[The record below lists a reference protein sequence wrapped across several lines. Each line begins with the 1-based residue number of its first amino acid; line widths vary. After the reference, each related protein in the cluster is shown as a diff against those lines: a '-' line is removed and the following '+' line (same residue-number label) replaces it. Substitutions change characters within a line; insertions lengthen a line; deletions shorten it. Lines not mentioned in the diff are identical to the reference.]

1 MNAVID
7 PPRVAAIL
15 PSVSKPVLAAT
26 DKPPTQVLKR
36 LPVSVPM
43 CSISRRVGGLALA
56 LALTVPGAGLAQS
69 AAAADPTGE
78 MRSLR
83 VPGGTAGLARAAGI
97 DPALPRARVM
107 LTAIRVLHELT
118 EGVDAAA
125 DTRRRR
131 IAEYLQQLDPKAL
144 GPGATA
150 GDAVPLPLPA
160 AAWAKVPDV
169 SPDRKGSLLT
179 LILGNRYA
187 ALAYYG
193 LCAMDGQTRAFLAT
207 SPAAL
212 AAVFEPKRAAVLAM
226 YGRSLRVRG
235 TSIDVPG
242 GQPAVALWEDLVGVP
257 VAQPAAFIGEV
268 LGKDKGQLALFYDTI
283 AHLDGPRQA
292 FALGVRFEDA
302 ARRGQRF
309 RALYEAMAPGLAG
322 WDPVLRP
329 FARVPFDA
337 TQLLWAMRVS
347 PYGRMAGPSHPLLW
361 QRAFERQ
368 GLPITAAEL
377 EGLTESDTLDAASLV
392 GLVGVAN
399 TTVRRER
406 METVLVVQRAFG
418 AARASELADVLLVTR
433 AFPTYRALIVTLD
446 RMGLTRP
453 ATYSAAVRRADRV
466 THGSDRQKST
476 TAVAVFQGA
485 LALIERARFSR
496 VLDPAQ
502 AEALVTS
509 LCDVSLSDEGE
520 YLGGVASWI
529 ERDFFGAVGTQPDD
543 PDAPREG
550 READDRVL
558 AAMTGATVRPSK
570 TERPV
575 PIVEWEGLAYRVDP
589 PSGDLRRSI
598 AVRQRQVGTPLD
610 VSLALARL
618 ATTVRATVTGTGIP
632 ACIRAADASAAA
644 FAAARPAGT
653 SPGAMRVSAEKL
665 LDRARERLRQL
676 TDPPNPNALLRI
688 ATLLRQASDAS
699 LAQALMSL
707 SYATLVGHADTTAL
721 LGGDPALRHDLGLF
735 DTQPGQASLNP
746 WRLPEDRRDR
756 VQGWH
761 LAGSLLGLDTAL
773 GRFSLRRVGSDHM
786 PPPPNLRETDRQA
799 FTDLVV
805 LMNPSDQTDAGRD
818 SILGALARGRARVA
832 SIADSPLLAADVGR
846 QGDLDEWR
854 LQALVWAAA
863 SEPEAVPGFFSLSD
877 LVRLGA
883 DATAIDPSWHPFGA
897 SAWALE
903 CSRALRYETR
913 ADWTTLSGRKGTGL
927 VPALVTDLT
936 LTVLESLSRSALPAS
951 LSRGVLSAA
960 TQDMLDELRLNHDD
974 DWMAIINQA
983 EALLRDRIEDYI
995 ASLTAD
1001 GPLVPVRKAQ
1011 HDASRD

>member
-1 MNAVID
+1 VK
-7 PPRVAAIL
+7 PL
-15 PSVSKPVLAAT
+15 SVTIA
-26 DKPPTQVLKR
+26 
-36 LPVSVPM
+36 M
-43 CSISRRVGGLALA
+43 FSINRRVGGFALA
-56 LALTVPGAGLAQS
+56 LALTVPGAGLAQP
-69 AAAADPTGE
+69 AAAADPAGA
-78 MRSLR
+78 MQNLV
-83 VPGGTAGLARAAGI
+83 VPGGTADLARAAGI

-131 IAEYLQQLDPKAL
+131 VAEYLKQLDPKAP

-193 LCAMDGQTRAFLAT
+193 LCAMDGQTRAFLAA

-212 AAVFEPKRAAVLAM
+212 TAVFEPKRAAVLAM

-268 LGKDKGQLALFYDTI
+268 LGKDKGRLALFYDTI

-292 FALGVRFEDA
+292 FTLGVRFEDA

-309 RALYEAMAPGLAG
+309 RAFYDAMEPGLAGWDPVLRGRRFRALYDAMAPGLAG

-347 PYGRMAGPSHPLLW
+347 PSGRMAGPSHRLLW
-361 QRAFERQ
+361 QRAFESQ
-368 GLPITAAEL
+368 GLPTAPAAEL
-377 EGLTESDTLDAASLV
+377 EGLTESDALDAASLV
-392 GLVGVAN
+392 GLVGIAN

-406 METVLVVQRAFG
+406 METVLVVQHAFG
-418 AARASELADVLLVTR
+418 AVRASELADVLLVTR
-433 AFPTYRALIVTLD
+433 AFPLYRALIVTLD

-509 LCDVSLSDEGE
+509 LCDVSLSDGGE

-529 ERDFFGAVGTQPDD
+529 ERDFLGAVGTQPDD
-543 PDAPREG
+543 PDAPDARREG

-589 PSGDLRRSI
+589 ASGDLRRSI
-598 AVRQRQVGTPLD
+598 AVRQRQAGTPLD

-618 ATTVRATVTGTGIP
+618 ATTVRASVTGTGIP

-644 FAAARPAGT
+644 FAAARPVGA
-653 SPGAMRVSAEKL
+653 SPGATRVSAEKL
-665 LDRARERLRQL
+665 LDRARDGLRQL

-699 LAQALMSL
+699 LGQALMSL
-707 SYATLVGHADTTAL
+707 SYATLLGHADTTAL

-746 WRLPEDRRDR
+746 WRLPEDTRDP

-786 PPPPNLRETDRQA
+786 PPPPRLRETDRQA

-818 SILGALARGRARVA
+818 SILRALARGRARVA

-903 CSRALRYETR
+903 CSLALRYETR

-936 LTVLESLSRSALPAS
+936 LAVLESLSRSALPAS

-974 DWMAIINQA
+974 DWMAIITQA
-983 EALLRDRIEDYI
+983 RGLLRDRVEDYI